1 MLLFTSSLLVFSIVV
16 EEGDQYEG
24 IEESSFTKFAGF
36 SRDPFY
42 CLEGMHFKN
51 HDFGL
56 FSL

>member
-42 CLEGMHFKN
+42 CLEAFAW
-51 HDFGL
+51 L
-56 FSL
+56 LAT